1 MRVLVFGIMLLFLM
15 LFRREG
21 LLGSKEF
28 SWDWFFSLFKKKPPK
43 EHEKTV
49 NVDKMGGSL

>member
-1 MRVLVFGIMLLFLM
+1 VFGIMLLFLM

-43 EHEKTV
+43 EHENTV
-49 NVDKMGGSL
+49 NADKMGGSL